1 MATTAASAHAT
12 FPQRM
17 RRRRLDGSGSMPG
30 EGACPGHSAHAIVRR
45 PPLKRAFAPSA
56 AFSTMALVYDLMLLL
71 DTAATDAQRAKIL
84 ADTEAAITAEGTL
97 VGKHDWGARALAYEI
112 RHKGEAE
119 YHLFQFNATPALLER
134 LHRTLRLT
142 DGIVRFRI
150 IKLAPGTPDP
160 PTVRPEPPRAA
171 EGEAPPVEAE
181 AAPAEA
187 APAEAPVE
195 APAPAEP
202 ASAPEPEG
210 ADTEEAPAPAAE

>member
-1 MATTAASAHAT
+1 
-12 FPQRM
+12 
-17 RRRRLDGSGSMPG
+17 
-30 EGACPGHSAHAIVRR
+30 
-45 PPLKRAFAPSA
+45 
-56 AFSTMALVYDLMLLL
+56 MALVYDLMLLL
-71 DTAATDAQRAKIL
+71 DTAASDAQRAKIL

-112 RHKGEAE
+112 QHKGEAE

-171 EGEAPPVEAE
+171 EGEAPPAE
-181 AAPAEA
+181 
-187 APAEAPVE
+187 
-195 APAPAEP
+195 
-202 ASAPEPEG
+202 
-210 ADTEEAPAPAAE
+210 PAPAAAAEQPAPEEPAAEAELPAEQPAPAQEPEGPSTEEASAPASE

>member
-1 MATTAASAHAT
+1 
-12 FPQRM
+12 
-17 RRRRLDGSGSMPG
+17 
-30 EGACPGHSAHAIVRR
+30 
-45 PPLKRAFAPSA
+45 
-56 AFSTMALVYDLMLLL
+56 MALVYDLMLLL

-97 VGKHDWGARALAYEI
+97 IGKHDWGARALAYEI

-160 PTVRPEPPRAA
+160 PTVRPEPPRAV
-171 EGEAPPVEAE
+171 EGEAP
-181 AAPAEA
+181 PAEA
-187 APAEAPVE
+187 APAEPAPEPVE
-195 APAPAEP
+195 APADATPEPEAPAP
-202 ASAPEPEG
+202 APEAEG
-210 ADTEEAPAPAAE
+210 ADTEEASAPAAE

>member
-1 MATTAASAHAT
+1 
-12 FPQRM
+12 M
-17 RRRRLDGSGSMPG
+17 RFRRLGDSGSMP
-30 EGACPGHSAHAIVRR
+30 EGGAGPGHSAPAIVRR

-71 DTAATDAQRAKIL
+71 DTGATDEQRAKIL

-112 RHKGEAE
+112 RHQGEAE

-171 EGEAPPVEAE
+171 EDEAPAAEAE
-181 AAPAEA
+181 AAPE
-187 APAEAPVE
+187 PAE

-202 ASAPEPEG
+202 APAPGPEG
-210 ADTEEAPAPAAE
+210 AGTEEASAPAAE

>member
-1 MATTAASAHAT
+1 
-12 FPQRM
+12 
-17 RRRRLDGSGSMPG
+17 
-30 EGACPGHSAHAIVRR
+30 
-45 PPLKRAFAPSA
+45 
-56 AFSTMALVYDLMLLL
+56 MALVYDLMLLL

-171 EGEAPPVEAE
+171 EEEAPPAESE
-181 AAPAEA
+181 AAPPPAEA
-187 APAEAPVE
+187 APAEAPAE

-202 ASAPEPEG
+202 APAPEPEG
-210 ADTEEAPAPAAE
+210 ADAEGASAPAVE

>member
-1 MATTAASAHAT
+1 MA
-12 FPQRM
+12 P
-17 RRRRLDGSGSMPG
+17 
-30 EGACPGHSAHAIVRR
+30 
-45 PPLKRAFAPSA
+45 
-56 AFSTMALVYDLMLLL
+56 VYDLMLLL
-71 DTAATDAQRAKIL
+71 DTAATDEQRAKIL
-84 ADTEAAITAEGTL
+84 ADTEAAIVAEGTL

-112 RHKGEAE
+112 RHKGDAE

-160 PTVRPEPPRAA
+160 PAVRPEPPRVAEAAPAA
-171 EGEAPPVEAE
+171 EGEAPAAPADAPAAE
-181 AAPAEA
+181 AAPAAAEPAPEA
-187 APAEAPVE
+187 E

-202 ASAPEPEG
+202 APAPETEG

>member
-1 MATTAASAHAT
+1 
-12 FPQRM
+12 
-17 RRRRLDGSGSMPG
+17 
-30 EGACPGHSAHAIVRR
+30 
-45 PPLKRAFAPSA
+45 
-56 AFSTMALVYDLMLLL
+56 MALVYDLMLLL

-160 PTVRPEPPRAA
+160 PTVRPEPPRAV
-171 EGEAPPVEAE
+171 EGEAP
-181 AAPAEA
+181 PAEA
-187 APAEAPVE
+187 APAEPRPEPAAEAEPAE
-195 APAPAEP
+195 APAEASAPAEP
-202 ASAPEPEG
+202 APAPEPEG
-210 ADTEEAPAPAAE
+210 SDTEEASAPAAE

>member
-1 MATTAASAHAT
+1 
-12 FPQRM
+12 
-17 RRRRLDGSGSMPG
+17 
-30 EGACPGHSAHAIVRR
+30 
-45 PPLKRAFAPSA
+45 
-56 AFSTMALVYDLMLLL
+56 
-71 DTAATDAQRAKIL
+71 
-84 ADTEAAITAEGTL
+84 

-171 EGEAPPVEAE
+171 AEEEAAAPPAESEA
-181 AAPAEA
+181 APAPAEA
-187 APAEAPVE
+187 APAEAPTE
-195 APAPAEP
+195 APTPAEP
-202 ASAPEPEG
+202 APAPEPEG
-210 ADTEEAPAPAAE
+210 SDTEEASAPAAE

>member
-1 MATTAASAHAT
+1 
-12 FPQRM
+12 
-17 RRRRLDGSGSMPG
+17 
-30 EGACPGHSAHAIVRR
+30 
-45 PPLKRAFAPSA
+45 
-56 AFSTMALVYDLMLLL
+56 MALVYDLMLLL

-97 VGKHDWGARALAYEI
+97 IGKHDWGARALAYEI

-160 PTVRPEPPRAA
+160 PTVRPEPPRAV
-171 EGEAPPVEAE
+171 EGDAP
-181 AAPAEA
+181 PAEA
-187 APAEAPVE
+187 APAEPAPEPVE
-195 APAPAEP
+195 APADATPEPEAPAP
-202 ASAPEPEG
+202 APEAEG
-210 ADTEEAPAPAAE
+210 ADTEEASAPAAE

>member
-1 MATTAASAHAT
+1 
-12 FPQRM
+12 
-17 RRRRLDGSGSMPG
+17 
-30 EGACPGHSAHAIVRR
+30 
-45 PPLKRAFAPSA
+45 
-56 AFSTMALVYDLMLLL
+56 MALVYDLMLLL

-160 PTVRPEPPRAA
+160 PAVRPEPPRPA
-171 EGEAPPVEAE
+171 EGEAPPAE
-181 AAPAEA
+181 AAPEPQPESEPAQPEA
-187 APAEAPVE
+187 E
-195 APAPAEP
+195 APAP
-202 ASAPEPEG
+202 PEPETPAPAPDTEG
-210 ADTEEAPAPAAE
+210 AGTEEASAPAAE

>member
-1 MATTAASAHAT
+1 
-12 FPQRM
+12 
-17 RRRRLDGSGSMPG
+17 
-30 EGACPGHSAHAIVRR
+30 
-45 PPLKRAFAPSA
+45 
-56 AFSTMALVYDLMLLL
+56 MALVYDLMLLL

-119 YHLFQFNATPALLER
+119 YHLFQFNATPSLLER

-160 PTVRPEPPRAA
+160 PTVRPEPPRAV
-171 EGEAPPVEAE
+171 EGEAP
-181 AAPAEA
+181 PAEA
-187 APAEAPVE
+187 APAEPAPEPAAEAEPAEAAPGPE
-195 APAPAEP
+195 APAPA
-202 ASAPEPEG
+202 PEAEG
-210 ADTEEAPAPAAE
+210 ADTEEASAPAAE

>member
-1 MATTAASAHAT
+1 
-12 FPQRM
+12 
-17 RRRRLDGSGSMPG
+17 
-30 EGACPGHSAHAIVRR
+30 
-45 PPLKRAFAPSA
+45 
-56 AFSTMALVYDLMLLL
+56 MALVYDLMLLL
-71 DTAATDAQRAKIL
+71 DTSATDAQREKIL

-160 PTVRPEPPRAA
+160 PAVRPEPPRPA
-171 EGEAPPVEAE
+171 ESAP
-181 AAPAEA
+181 PAEA
-187 APAEAPVE
+187 APAEPTPEPTAEAEPAEAPAE

-202 ASAPEPEG
+202 APAPEPEAPEPVPEGEG
-210 ADTEEAPAPAAE
+210 AGTEEASAPAAE

>member
-1 MATTAASAHAT
+1 
-12 FPQRM
+12 
-17 RRRRLDGSGSMPG
+17 
-30 EGACPGHSAHAIVRR
+30 
-45 PPLKRAFAPSA
+45 
-56 AFSTMALVYDLMLLL
+56 MALVYDLMLLL

-171 EGEAPPVEAE
+171 AEEEAAAPPAESEA
-181 AAPAEA
+181 APAPAEA
-187 APAEAPVE
+187 APAEAPTE

-202 ASAPEPEG
+202 APAPEPEG
-210 ADTEEAPAPAAE
+210 SDTEEASAPAAE

>member
-1 MATTAASAHAT
+1 
-12 FPQRM
+12 
-17 RRRRLDGSGSMPG
+17 
-30 EGACPGHSAHAIVRR
+30 
-45 PPLKRAFAPSA
+45 
-56 AFSTMALVYDLMLLL
+56 MALVYDLMLLL

-171 EGEAPPVEAE
+171 AEDEAAAPPAESEA
-181 AAPAEA
+181 APAPAEA
-187 APAEAPVE
+187 APAETPAE

-202 ASAPEPEG
+202 APAAEPEG
-210 ADTEEAPAPAAE
+210 SDTEEASAPAAE

>member
-1 MATTAASAHAT
+1 
-12 FPQRM
+12 
-17 RRRRLDGSGSMPG
+17 
-30 EGACPGHSAHAIVRR
+30 
-45 PPLKRAFAPSA
+45 
-56 AFSTMALVYDLMLLL
+56 MALVYDLMLLL

-84 ADTEAAITAEGTL
+84 ADTEAAITAEGSL
-97 VGKHDWGARALAYEI
+97 IGKHDWGARALAYEI

-171 EGEAPPVEAE
+171 EGEAPPAE
-181 AAPAEA
+181 AAPAEP
-187 APAEAPVE
+187 APEPVE
-195 APAPAEP
+195 APADATPEPEAPAP
-202 ASAPEPEG
+202 APEAEG
-210 ADTEEAPAPAAE
+210 ADTEEASAPAAE

>member
-1 MATTAASAHAT
+1 
-12 FPQRM
+12 
-17 RRRRLDGSGSMPG
+17 
-30 EGACPGHSAHAIVRR
+30 
-45 PPLKRAFAPSA
+45 
-56 AFSTMALVYDLMLLL
+56 MALVYDLMLLL

-160 PTVRPEPPRAA
+160 PTVRPEPPRAV
-171 EGEAPPVEAE
+171 EGEAPAAE
-181 AAPAEA
+181 AAPAEPTP
-187 APAEAPVE
+187 APAPGPQAEGEQPEAEEAPEPE
-195 APAPAEP
+195 APAPA
-202 ASAPEPEG
+202 PEAEG
-210 ADTEEAPAPAAE
+210 AGTEEASAPAAE

>member
-1 MATTAASAHAT
+1 
-12 FPQRM
+12 
-17 RRRRLDGSGSMPG
+17 
-30 EGACPGHSAHAIVRR
+30 
-45 PPLKRAFAPSA
+45 
-56 AFSTMALVYDLMLLL
+56 MALVYDLMLLL

-171 EGEAPPVEAE
+171 AEDEAAAPPAESEA
-181 AAPAEA
+181 APAPAEA
-187 APAEAPVE
+187 APAEAPAE

-202 ASAPEPEG
+202 APAPEPEG
-210 ADTEEAPAPAAE
+210 ADTEEASAPAAE

>member
-1 MATTAASAHAT
+1 
-12 FPQRM
+12 
-17 RRRRLDGSGSMPG
+17 
-30 EGACPGHSAHAIVRR
+30 
-45 PPLKRAFAPSA
+45 
-56 AFSTMALVYDLMLLL
+56 MALVYDLMLLL
-71 DTAATDAQRAKIL
+71 DTSATDAQREKIL

-160 PTVRPEPPRAA
+160 PAVRPEPPRPA
-171 EGEAPPVEAE
+171 ESTT
-181 AAPAEA
+181 PAEA
-187 APAEAPVE
+187 APAAEQQPEAQEPQAEPAEPEPE
-195 APAPAEP
+195 APAPV
-202 ASAPEPEG
+202 PEADAEG
-210 ADTEEAPAPAAE
+210 ADTEGASAPAAE

>member
-1 MATTAASAHAT
+1 
-12 FPQRM
+12 
-17 RRRRLDGSGSMPG
+17 
-30 EGACPGHSAHAIVRR
+30 
-45 PPLKRAFAPSA
+45 
-56 AFSTMALVYDLMLLL
+56 MALVYDLMLLL

-171 EGEAPPVEAE
+171 AEDEAAAPPAESEA
-181 AAPAEA
+181 APAPAEA
-187 APAEAPVE
+187 APAEAPAE

-202 ASAPEPEG
+202 APAPEPEG
-210 ADTEEAPAPAAE
+210 SDTEEASAPAAE

>member
-1 MATTAASAHAT
+1 MA
-12 FPQRM
+12 P
-17 RRRRLDGSGSMPG
+17 
-30 EGACPGHSAHAIVRR
+30 
-45 PPLKRAFAPSA
+45 
-56 AFSTMALVYDLMLLL
+56 VYDLMLLL
-71 DTAATDAQRAKIL
+71 DTAATDEQRAKIL
-84 ADTEAAITAEGTL
+84 ADTEAAIVAEGTL

-112 RHKGEAE
+112 RHKGDAE

-171 EGEAPPVEAE
+171 EGEAPPAEAEAAPAPAE

-187 APAEAPVE
+187 APPEAPAE

-202 ASAPEPEG
+202 APAPEPEG
-210 ADTEEAPAPAAE
+210 SDTEEASAPAAE

>member
-1 MATTAASAHAT
+1 
-12 FPQRM
+12 
-17 RRRRLDGSGSMPG
+17 
-30 EGACPGHSAHAIVRR
+30 
-45 PPLKRAFAPSA
+45 
-56 AFSTMALVYDLMLLL
+56 MALVYDLMLLL

-112 RHKGEAE
+112 QHKGEAE

-171 EGEAPPVEAE
+171 EGEAPPAE
-181 AAPAEA
+181 
-187 APAEAPVE
+187 
-195 APAPAEP
+195 
-202 ASAPEPEG
+202 
-210 ADTEEAPAPAAE
+210 PAPAAAAEQPAPEEPAAEAELPAEQPAPAQEPEGPSTEEASAPASE

>member
-1 MATTAASAHAT
+1 
-12 FPQRM
+12 
-17 RRRRLDGSGSMPG
+17 
-30 EGACPGHSAHAIVRR
+30 
-45 PPLKRAFAPSA
+45 
-56 AFSTMALVYDLMLLL
+56 MALVYDLMLLL
-71 DTAATDAQRAKIL
+71 DTAASDAQRAKIL

-112 RHKGEAE
+112 QHKGEAE

-171 EGEAPPVEAE
+171 EGEAPPAE
-181 AAPAEA
+181 
-187 APAEAPVE
+187 
-195 APAPAEP
+195 
-202 ASAPEPEG
+202 
-210 ADTEEAPAPAAE
+210 PAPAAAAEQPAPEEPAAEAELPAEQPAPAQEPEGPGTEEASAPASE

>member
-1 MATTAASAHAT
+1 
-12 FPQRM
+12 
-17 RRRRLDGSGSMPG
+17 
-30 EGACPGHSAHAIVRR
+30 
-45 PPLKRAFAPSA
+45 
-56 AFSTMALVYDLMLLL
+56 MALVYDLMLLL

-171 EGEAPPVEAE
+171 EGEAVAEAAPAPEPQAEAEQPEAE
-181 AAPAEA
+181 AAPE
-187 APAEAPVE
+187 PE
-195 APAPAEP
+195 APAPA
-202 ASAPEPEG
+202 PEAEG
-210 ADTEEAPAPAAE
+210 AGTEEASAPAAE

>member
-1 MATTAASAHAT
+1 
-12 FPQRM
+12 
-17 RRRRLDGSGSMPG
+17 
-30 EGACPGHSAHAIVRR
+30 
-45 PPLKRAFAPSA
+45 
-56 AFSTMALVYDLMLLL
+56 MALVYDLMLLL

-171 EGEAPPVEAE
+171 AEEEAAAPPAESEA
-181 AAPAEA
+181 APAPAEA
-187 APAEAPVE
+187 APAEAPAE

-202 ASAPEPEG
+202 APAPEPEG
-210 ADTEEAPAPAAE
+210 SDTEEASAPAAE

>member
-1 MATTAASAHAT
+1 
-12 FPQRM
+12 
-17 RRRRLDGSGSMPG
+17 
-30 EGACPGHSAHAIVRR
+30 
-45 PPLKRAFAPSA
+45 
-56 AFSTMALVYDLMLLL
+56 MALVYDLMLLL

-160 PTVRPEPPRAA
+160 PAVRPEPPRAA
-171 EGEAPPVEAE
+171 EGEAPPAE
-181 AAPAEA
+181 
-187 APAEAPVE
+187 
-195 APAPAEP
+195 PAPAADAEP
-202 ASAPEPEG
+202 PAPEEPTDEAEPLAEQPAPAQQPEG
-210 ADTEEAPAPAAE
+210 SDTEEASAPAAE

>member
-1 MATTAASAHAT
+1 
-12 FPQRM
+12 
-17 RRRRLDGSGSMPG
+17 
-30 EGACPGHSAHAIVRR
+30 
-45 PPLKRAFAPSA
+45 
-56 AFSTMALVYDLMLLL
+56 MALVYDLMLLL
-71 DTAATDAQRAKIL
+71 DTAATDAQRTKIL

-171 EGEAPPVEAE
+171 EGEAPPAE
-181 AAPAEA
+181 AAPAEHTPEPA
-187 APAEAPVE
+187 AEAEPAEAAPEPE
-195 APAPAEP
+195 APAPA
-202 ASAPEPEG
+202 PEAEG
-210 ADTEEAPAPAAE
+210 AGTEETSAPAAE

>member
-1 MATTAASAHAT
+1 
-12 FPQRM
+12 
-17 RRRRLDGSGSMPG
+17 
-30 EGACPGHSAHAIVRR
+30 
-45 PPLKRAFAPSA
+45 
-56 AFSTMALVYDLMLLL
+56 MALVYDLMLLL

-171 EGEAPPVEAE
+171 AEDEAPAE
-181 AAPAEA
+181 AAPPPAEA
-187 APAEAPVE
+187 APAEAPAEAE

-202 ASAPEPEG
+202 APAPEPEG
-210 ADTEEAPAPAAE
+210 SDTEEASAPAAE